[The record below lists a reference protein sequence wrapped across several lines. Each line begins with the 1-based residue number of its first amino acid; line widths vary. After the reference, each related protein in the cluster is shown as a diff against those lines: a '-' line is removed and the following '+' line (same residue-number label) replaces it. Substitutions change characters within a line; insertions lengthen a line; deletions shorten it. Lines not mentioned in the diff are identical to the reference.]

1 MILMC
6 RSVKGGLV
14 AVALFLSNIANAT
27 QYVFRV
33 NFTEKNKTPYSV
45 NAPAAFLSQRALD
58 RRALCHIPVDYS
70 DLPVDPAYISTVLSM
85 TGGKLHGISKWQNY
99 CVILLSDSSQI
110 HAIDGQPFI
119 TSIAL
124 TGILPGTLHAPVT
137 RTSGAVAAARTTSG
151 ATYYGS
157 AWQQTDLVKGNALHD
172 LGFKGQ
178 GKLIAVLDAG
188 FIGARNSAF
197 DSMWTNGRVVD
208 TFNFNGA
215 NSNVFVQDGHGT
227 EVLSE
232 MAAYVPGTFVGS
244 APLASYALYLTE
256 NEPGDQ
262 PFEMDNIQF
271 AVERADSIGAD
282 VITISLGY
290 DLFDPPYT
298 GLDFAT
304 DLDGKST
311 VAAKA
316 ANMATAKGMLFVATA
331 GNDGQGYFTW
341 GNHILTPGDADSA
354 LTIGATYPGGAPA
367 ALSGYGPNA
376 AGQVKPDVSAM
387 GSPAYYINSTGS
399 IASGN
404 GTSYSTPQVAGW
416 AACLWQAHPLATPF
430 ELRQA
435 IIKCASTYAAPQ
447 NQLGYG
453 VPDFNCTQ
461 TYLSVGDPKVTASEW
476 LTATPNPFRD
486 DIMVTV
492 TQNTDAV
499 VSFRLTDM
507 SGRIIVSAEQQFRS
521 GSNIPFIIPC
531 GNLPTGI
538 YMLRAVS
545 ATREKV
551 LKLEHLR

>member
-1 MILMC
+1 MC
-6 RSVKGGLV
+6 RCVKGGLFLI
-14 AVALFLSNIANAT
+14 ALLFSDIAGAT
-27 QYVFRV
+27 QYIFRIS
-33 NFTEKNKTPYSV
+33 FTEKNKTPYSV
-45 NAPAAFLSQRALD
+45 NNASLFLSQRALD
-58 RRALCHIPVDYS
+58 RRKVQNIPVDYS
-70 DLPVDPAYISTVLSM
+70 DLPVDPAYVNTVLSM
-85 TGGKLHGISKWQNY
+85 TGGRLRGTSRWQNY
-99 CVILLSDSSQI
+99 CLLSLSDSAQI
-110 HAIDGQPFI
+110 TAIQGQPFI
-119 TSIAL
+119 TSISL
-124 TGILPGTLHAPVT
+124 VGMLPDNAMAAVS
-137 RTSGAVAAARTTSG
+137 RTANTAASRTTSG
-151 ATYYGS
+151 AGYYGS
-157 AWQQTDLVKGNALHD
+157 SWQQTDLVKGNALHD
-172 LGFKGQ
+172 IGFKGQ

-197 DSMWTNGRVVD
+197 DSLWNSGRVVD
-208 TFNFNGA
+208 SFNFNAG
-215 NSNVFVQDGHGT
+215 NYNVFVQDSHGA
-227 EVLSE
+227 EVLSQ

-244 APLASYALYLTE
+244 APLATYALYLTE

-290 DLFDPPYT
+290 DLFDAPYT
-298 GLDFAT
+298 GLNFAT

-316 ANMATAKGMLFVATA
+316 ANMATVKGMLFVATA
-331 GNDGQGYFTW
+331 GNDGQGYLTW

-354 LTIGATYPGGAPA
+354 LTIGATYPNGAPA
-367 ALSGYGPNA
+367 ILSGYGPNA
-376 AGQVKPDVSAM
+376 AGVVKPDVSAM
-387 GSPAYYINSTGS
+387 GNPAYYINTTGGVG
-399 IASGN
+399 SGN

-416 AACLWQAHPLATPF
+416 ATCLWQAHPVATPF

-435 IIKCASTYAAPQ
+435 IVRCASTYSAPE

-461 TYLSVGDPKVTASEW
+461 TYLSVGDPKVSAAQWITVA
-476 LTATPNPFRD
+476 PNPFADR
-486 DIMVTV
+486 IVV
-492 TQNTDAV
+492 AVSQNTDAAI
-499 VSFRLTDM
+499 SFRLTDM

-531 GNLPTGI
+531 GNLAPGI

-545 ATREKV
+545 ATHEKV